1 MGFVKLSHA
10 DSISPDLKKQVLE
23 RDNYQCRKCGRLNKL
38 RVYHMNLSN
47 YYDDDHVKDNLIT
60 LCGSCHT
67 NLHLKKW
74 KLEDI
79 GIPTPK
85 ERWNILKGDYNIS
98 LADIQKELQKID
110 DTINLLV

>member
-1 MGFVKLSHA
+1 
-10 DSISPDLKKQVLE
+10 
-23 RDNYQCRKCGRLNKL
+23 
-38 RVYHMNLSN
+38 MNLSN

-60 LCGSCHT
+60 LCGSHT

>member
-1 MGFVKLSHA
+1 M
-10 DSISPDLKKQVLE
+10 
-23 RDNYQCRKCGRLNKL
+23 

-60 LCGSCHT
+60 LCGSHT

-110 DTINLLV
+110 DTINLIV

>member
-1 MGFVKLSHA
+1 
-10 DSISPDLKKQVLE
+10 
-23 RDNYQCRKCGRLNKL
+23 
-38 RVYHMNLSN
+38 MNLSN

-60 LCGSCHT
+60 LCGSHT

-110 DTINLLV
+110 DTINLIV